1 MEPSVTDQTTLS
13 FASQT
18 APADGVAVVFAE
30 EGPRLSAAAQDLD
43 KKSKGLLTK
52 GIGITGFKG
61 KKEQTVDLIAPQGLK
76 LGGVVVWGLNRP
88 VSYEPED
95 WVSLGG
101 TVRGLISGKEAPAA
115 HVYLETGSGEV

>member
-43 KKSKGLLTK
+43 KKSKGLLSK
-52 GIGITGFKG
+52 AIGITGFKG

-76 LGGVVVWGLNRP
+76 FARVLLVGRDKPG
-88 VSYEPED
+88 SHEPEA
-95 WVSLGG
+95 WVRFGG
-101 TVRGLISGKEAPAA
+101 TVGGRMRGRD
-115 HVYLETGSGEV
+115 V